1 MKRIYILLLSV
12 VLLAACT
19 TTRHI
24 PKTIT
29 RFHTAEVKK
38 ASISIESNGRTFHLY
53 ATMQSVKDSIVM
65 LSLQMA
71 PGMELAQVRATP
83 QQLML
88 IDRMNH
94 QYAVLSYSDLTQ
106 YIRPN
111 IDYHTLEN
119 LASGCNLK
127 PNAKASTLECYVYNL
142 PTAITCTYSDIL
154 YDQTLRLKPQRTEGY
169 KKVKFNK
176 LKLL

>member
-24 PKTIT
+24 PTTTT

-53 ATMQSVKDSIVM
+53 ATMQAVKDSIVM
-65 LSLQMA
+65 LSLQMVA
-71 PGMELAQVRATP
+71 GMELVQVRATP
-83 QQLML
+83 KELML

-94 QYAVLSYSDLTQ
+94 QYAVLPYSDLAK
-106 YIRPN
+106 YVRPN
-111 IDYHTLEN
+111 IDYHTLEG
-119 LASGCNLK
+119 LASGSTLK
-127 PNAKASTLECYVYNL
+127 PNTKASTMEWYVYNL

-154 YDQTLRLKPQRTEGY
+154 YNQTLRLKSQRTEGY
-169 KKVKFNK
+169 KKIKFNK